1 MFYDELR
8 TKLTIE
14 HFIVE
19 YPINIKNL
27 RVQSMDNRFIE
38 P

>member
-19 YPINIKNL
+19 YLNKYKEL
-27 RVQSMDNRFIE
+27 EGSVYGQ
-38 P
+38 